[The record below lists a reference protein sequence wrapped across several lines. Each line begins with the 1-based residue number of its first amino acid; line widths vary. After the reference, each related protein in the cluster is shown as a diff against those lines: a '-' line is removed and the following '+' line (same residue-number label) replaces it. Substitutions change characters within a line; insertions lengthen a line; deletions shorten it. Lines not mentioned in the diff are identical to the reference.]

1 MKNKGSIQ
9 FKILIIFNQDMTSNT
24 VLYIVVIVLVLV
36 VVGGGLFFFLG
47 NKGAQKE
54 TGTGQQAS
62 ASPSTAAQT
71 LATETQTPATSTA
84 MVDCSKASDP
94 FCFLNRMSG
103 CLPVT
108 TNMTGSDSKTAIEIT
123 ILGVENGK
131 CHFQRKI
138 NNVLSLDCYFPKG
151 TLNKDT
157 LDQTFGND
165 KGLQKV
171 VDDACKPAGW

>member
-1 MKNKGSIQ
+1 MTNNK
-9 FKILIIFNQDMTSNT
+9 T
-24 VLYIVVIVLVLV
+24 LYIVIVVLV
-36 VVGGGLFFFLG
+36 VIGGGLFFFLG

-54 TGTGQQAS
+54 IGAVQPTTAS
-62 ASPSTAAQT
+62 PSTSPSTAAQAPT
-71 LATETQTPATSTA
+71 ADET
-84 MVDCSKASDP
+84 MVDCGEAQDP
-94 FCFLNRMSG
+94 GCFLSRMSE

-108 TNMTGSDSKTAIEIT
+108 TKMTGSDGKTAIEIT
-123 ILGVENGK
+123 ILGIENEK

-138 NNVLSLDCYFPKG
+138 NNVADLNCYFPKG
-151 TLNKDT
+151 TLNVDT